1 MNKQPVLKQ
10 RRVKKVCMVLAVTF
24 LSYVLVS
31 MAGAAVVF
39 RFIFTRVQTVQAFEL
54 TYADIDSASYPRRE
68 VSFFSGEN
76 RLYGYVYSPAGASK
90 GLVLLLNGM
99 NCCIDRHL
107 PEILYFV
114 DHGFTVFTFEN
125 TGVGRS
131 EGSGTVGL
139 AQARLDAAAAV
150 GYLQT
155 DSALALLPLVVYGHS
170 LGGYAAAEVLSD
182 AACVRAAVCV
192 SAFDSPNENMR
203 FSAKKYVG
211 VLADLQYPFMCL
223 QNYFLFGGQSSETA
237 VSAINSSQKPV
248 MIVGGCSDTVV
259 PDEISIIGKADAIIN
274 PNAVTLKI
282 CDAYRGGHSTVWL
295 SQSAAKYLAET
306 EAPDD
311 KQRANELD
319 EDFMQRVIGFYH
331 SALE

>member
-1 MNKQPVLKQ
+1 MKKQPVLKQ
-10 RRVKKVCMVLAVTF
+10 RRVKRVCLVLVVTF

-39 RFIFTRVQTVQAFEL
+39 HFIFARVQTVHAFEL
-54 TYADIDSASYPRRE
+54 TYDDIDSASYPRRE
-68 VSFFSGEN
+68 ISFFSGEN

-114 DHGFTVFTFEN
+114 DHGYTVLTFEN

-139 AQARLDAAAAV
+139 AQARLDAGAAIS
-150 GYLQT
+150 YLQK
-155 DSALALLPLVVYGHS
+155 DRALASLPLVVYGHS
-170 LGGYAAAEVLSD
+170 LGGYAAAEVLND

-211 VLADLQYPFMCL
+211 FLADLQYPFMCL
-223 QNYFLFGGQSSETA
+223 HNYFLFGDKSSEPA

-248 MIVGGCSDTVV
+248 MIIGGCSDTVV
-259 PDEISIIGKADAIIN
+259 PDEISVIGKADAITN
-274 PNAVTLKI
+274 PYAVTLKI
-282 CDAYRGGHSTVWL
+282 CDAYRGGHSAAWL
-295 SQSAAKYLAET
+295 TQSAAKYLAEAA
-306 EAPDD
+306 APDD

-319 EDFMQRVIGFYH
+319 EGFMQRVVGFYRTV
-331 SALE
+331 LE